1 MTTTESAVL
10 AEAAELG
17 MVFEE
22 PPPSVNGPGRQ
33 SAWTPRLAF
42 LRQYP
47 GVWAKFEAK
56 SDSLR
61 SQVKKLDE
69 NWSVVTRMLDGTRA
83 TFVRYNGPADA

>member
-1 MTTTESAVL
+1 MTDLEPAVL
-10 AEAAELG
+10 AEAENLG

-22 PPPSVNGPGRQ
+22 PCAFTPGPGRQ
-33 SAWTPRLAF
+33 SVWTPRLAF
-42 LRQYP
+42 LREYP

-69 NWSVVTRMLDGTRA
+69 DWSVTTRMMDGARV
-83 TFVRYNGPADA
+83 TFVRYNGE